1 MGEFEVAKAREK
13 NVALALLAAM
23 MVVQRPAW
31 SEEIAPLPRITSEP
45 LRTPVIAN
53 GNEFWTLGKMRES
66 HIRNDAADAAP
77 TLCALTLRAQT
88 NATDPAFESLEVG
101 LERDPTASTKERIV
115 GTMYLRVRFADA
127 TTWHAMTPHA
137 IKVWLDK
144 VTSTEGWRV
153 ESPNREGYVRI
164 SKPTLDS
171 DEHERAIFGLAAG
184 DTLVDVAIK
193 TKPEGGWIL
202 YRVTINRVGFP
213 TPAADAMR
221 TCLQAMG
228 SEALTE
234 GAYEAEIRDHR
245 PPK

>member
-1 MGEFEVAKAREK
+1 MKKIAYGAWR
-13 NVALALLAAM
+13 ALLISGVLAPQLAT
-23 MVVQRPAW
+23 AN
-31 SEEIAPLPRITSEP
+31 EIAPLPRPEFFTL
-45 LRTPVIAN
+45 LRPTLIDR
-53 GNEFWTLGKMRES
+53 GESWSLGKMHES
-66 HIRNDAADAAP
+66 HIRRNAADGTPA
-77 TLCALTLRAQT
+77 LCAFTLRAQT

-127 TTWHAMTPHA
+127 KTWRAMTPHA
-137 IKVWLDK
+137 IKVWLDEE
-144 VTSTEGWRV
+144 TSTEGWRV
-153 ESPNREGYVRI
+153 ESPDGAGFVRI
-164 SKPTLDS
+164 SKRTTDS
-171 DEHERAIFGLAAG
+171 DEHERAIFGLAVG

-202 YRVTINRVGFP
+202 YGVDINRVGFP

>member
-1 MGEFEVAKAREK
+1 MHE
-13 NVALALLAAM
+13 N
-23 MVVQRPAW
+23 
-31 SEEIAPLPRITSEP
+31 
-45 LRTPVIAN
+45 
-53 GNEFWTLGKMRES
+53 
-66 HIRNDAADAAP
+66 HIRRNAADGTPA
-77 TLCALTLRAQT
+77 LCALTLRAQT

-127 TTWHAMTPHA
+127 KTWRAMTPHA
-137 IKVWLDK
+137 IKVCLDRE
-144 VTSTEGWRV
+144 TSTEGWRV

-164 SKPTLDS
+164 SKPTIDS

-202 YRVTINRVGFP
+202 YGVDINRVGFP
-213 TPAADAMR
+213 TPAMDAMR

-228 SEALTE
+228 NEVLTE

>member
-1 MGEFEVAKAREK
+1 MKLGQAGIAAFIVIGAIAGISPARGG
-13 NVALALLAAM
+13 
-23 MVVQRPAW
+23 
-31 SEEIAPLPRITSEP
+31 EIAPLPRPEFFTL
-45 LRTPVIAN
+45 LRPTLIDR
-53 GNEFWTLGKMRES
+53 GESWSLGKMHES
-66 HIRNDAADAAP
+66 HIRRDVVDGTPA
-77 TLCALTLRAQT
+77 LCAFTLRAQT
-88 NATDPAFESLEVG
+88 NAADPAFESLEVG

-127 TTWHAMTPHA
+127 TTWRAMTPHA

-144 VTSTEGWRV
+144 ETSTEGWRV
-153 ESPNREGYVRI
+153 ESQDREGYVRI

-171 DEHERAIFGLAAG
+171 DEHERAIFGLAVG

-193 TKPEGGWIL
+193 TKPEDGWIL
-202 YRVTINRVGFP
+202 YGVDINRVGFP

-228 SEALTE
+228 NEALTE